1 MVTSSSPSSFSP
13 IRNAKERTEVVY
25 GIDNVINTVLHFLS
39 QTNNKIDAC
48 VDYTRPSLAI
58 DFLALKNAFLNAKKR
73 GVKLRYVTEITKDNS
88 SYCKQLLTIMLYELR
103 HLDGIKGNFYISE
116 SAYLAPATFH
126 EEGKPASQIIYSNVK
141 EIVEHQRYV
150 FDSFWNRAVPAE
162 RRIKEIEEGTSSS
175 SSSVARLHY
184 KTRIIDNSDEIVKEI
199 SRLTA
204 SSNKLD
210 TCLNSG
216 GLQYSYNHF
225 FHIKKKLLD
234 KQKKGEHKGIRYVT
248 DINND
253 NAYLAKTY
261 LDHGIHIKHV
271 KNLPSVNFGISDKEI
286 ALTIEKMD
294 GGKVPQSLLISNE
307 PLYLKHFSSIF
318 EELWRNGTNAADR
331 IRELEQ
337 GIEPAKIEI
346 IDNPRKAV
354 ELARNIVRAAKYE
367 VLRIYPS
374 LNAFRRQVR
383 IGALHLFR
391 EAVQN
396 GVNVRILIPADR
408 QQIIQVVSE
417 VELALPQIDIR
428 SIDKSLQTHIG
439 IIVADRRDSLII
451 ELRNDTKENY
461 YEAAGLAAY
470 SNSKPIAL
478 SYASIFDTL
487 WKQGELYEQVK
498 AYSIAQKEFI
508 NIAAHELRTPI
519 QPILGLSEVLHDKI
533 KDTKQIELLDAIIRN
548 AKRLQ
553 RLTEDILDVSKIE
566 SQSLKLNKERF
577 NLNDVITNIIDEMMI
592 NRRESKNEKNDDD
605 DNIKLEYRP
614 KNIFV
619 EADRVRMTQV
629 VSNILSNAIKFTK
642 KGGGSIS
649 INTEKEDGH
658 ILVSVKDTGTG
669 IDPEISSQLFSKFV
683 TKSYQGTGL
692 GLFISKGIIE
702 AHGGKIW
709 AENNADERG
718 ATFSFS
724 LPVSKQ
730 QPLSADM

>member
-1 MVTSSSPSSFSP
+1 M
-13 IRNAKERTEVVY
+13 Y
-25 GIDNVINTVLHFLS
+25 GIDNVINTVLQFLS

-73 GVKLRYVTEITKDNS
+73 GVKLRYVTEITKDNI
-88 SYCKQLLTIMLYELR
+88 SYCKQLLTTMLYDLR
-103 HLDGIKGNFYISE
+103 HLDGMKGNFYISE
-116 SAYLAPATFH
+116 SAFLAPATFH
-126 EEGKPASQIIYSNVK
+126 EKGKPSSQIIYSNVK

-150 FDSFWNRAVPAE
+150 FDSFWNSAVPAE

-175 SSSVARLHY
+175 SSVARLRY

-210 TCLNSG
+210 TCLTAG
-216 GLQYSYNHF
+216 GMQYSHNYF
-225 FHIKKKLLD
+225 IDIKKKLLD
-234 KQKKGEHKGIRYVT
+234 KQKKREHKGIRYVT
-248 DINND
+248 NINNE
-253 NAYLAKTY
+253 NAHLAKTY
-261 LDHGIHIKHV
+261 LDYGIEVKHV
-271 KNLPSVNFGISDKEI
+271 KLLPPMSFGISDKEI

-294 GGKVPQSLLISNE
+294 GGRIPQSLLISNE

-318 EELWRNGTNAADR
+318 EELWRSGTDAADR
-331 IRELEQ
+331 IRDLEQ
-337 GIEPAKIEI
+337 GIEPARIEI
-346 IDNPRKAV
+346 IESPRKAV

-408 QQIIQVVSE
+408 QQITQVVSE
-417 VELALPQIDIR
+417 IELALPQIDIR

-451 ELRNDTKENY
+451 ELMDDTKENY

-487 WKQGELYEQVK
+487 WKQGELYEQLK

-533 KDTKQIELLDAIIRN
+533 KDTKQMQLLDAIIRN

-577 NLNDVITNIIDEMMI
+577 NLNDVITNVIDEMMI
-592 NRRESKNEKNDDD
+592 NRSESKNEKNDDD
-605 DNIKLEYRP
+605 NNNIKLEYRP
-614 KNIFV
+614 KDIFV
-619 EADRVRMTQV
+619 EADRVRVTQV
-629 VSNILSNAIKFTK
+629 ISNILSNAIKFTK
-642 KGGGSIS
+642 GKGSMIF
-649 INTEKEDGH
+649 ITIEKKQNQEV
-658 ILVSVKDTGTG
+658 IVKIKDTGTG
-669 IDPEISSQLFSKFV
+669 IDPEILPRLFSKFA

-702 AHGGKIW
+702 SHGGRIW

-730 QPLSADM
+730 QPVSADM

>member
-1 MVTSSSPSSFSP
+1 M
-13 IRNAKERTEVVY
+13 
-25 GIDNVINTVLHFLS
+25 
-39 QTNNKIDAC
+39 
-48 VDYTRPSLAI
+48 
-58 DFLALKNAFLNAKKR
+58 
-73 GVKLRYVTEITKDNS
+73 
-88 SYCKQLLTIMLYELR
+88 
-103 HLDGIKGNFYISE
+103 
-116 SAYLAPATFH
+116 
-126 EEGKPASQIIYSNVK
+126 
-141 EIVEHQRYV
+141 
-150 FDSFWNRAVPAE
+150 
-162 RRIKEIEEGTSSS
+162 
-175 SSSVARLHY
+175 
-184 KTRIIDNSDEIVKEI
+184 
-199 SRLTA
+199 
-204 SSNKLD
+204 
-210 TCLNSG
+210 
-216 GLQYSYNHF
+216 
-225 FHIKKKLLD
+225 
-234 KQKKGEHKGIRYVT
+234 
-248 DINND
+248 
-253 NAYLAKTY
+253 
-261 LDHGIHIKHV
+261 DHGIQIKHV
-271 KNLPSVNFGISDKEI
+271 KNLPPMSFGISDKEI

-294 GGKVPQSLLISNE
+294 GGKKVQSLLISNE
-307 PLYLKHFSSIF
+307 PLYLKHINSIF
-318 EELWRNGTNAADR
+318 EELWRNGTDAVNR
-331 IRELEQ
+331 IREIEQ
-337 GIEPAKIEI
+337 GIEPARIEI
-346 IDNPRKAV
+346 IETPRKAV
-354 ELARNIVRAAKYE
+354 EIARNIVKAAKNE

-451 ELRNDTKENY
+451 ELRDDTKENY

-487 WKQGELYEQVK
+487 WKQGQLYEQLK
-498 AYSIAQKEFI
+498 AYSIAQKDFV

-533 KDTKQIELLDAIIRN
+533 KDTKQIQLVDTIIRN

-577 NLNDVITNIIDEMMI
+577 NLNDVITNVIDEMMI
-592 NRRESKNEKNDDD
+592 NRRESENEKNDDD
-605 DNIKLEYRP
+605 NNNIKLEYKP
-614 KNIFV
+614 KDIFV
-619 EADRVRMTQV
+619 EADRVRLTQV
-629 VSNILSNAIKFTK
+629 ISNILSNAIKFTK

-683 TKSYQGTGL
+683 TKSFQGPGL

-702 AHGGKIW
+702 AHGGRIW

-718 ATFSFS
+718 ARFSFS
-724 LPVSKQ
+724 LPVRKQ